1 MFLCVKNISGSVENV
16 QESAAFFP
24 WTYIWYISI
33 QTHILVPAELKAQ
46 FADVLLCGK
55 RIN

>member
-1 MFLCVKNISGSVENV
+1 MFLCIKNISGIIENV
-16 QESAAFFP
+16 QKSAAFFP
-24 WTYIWYISI
+24 WTYTWYISI
-33 QTHILVPAELKAQ
+33 RTHILVPTELKAQ